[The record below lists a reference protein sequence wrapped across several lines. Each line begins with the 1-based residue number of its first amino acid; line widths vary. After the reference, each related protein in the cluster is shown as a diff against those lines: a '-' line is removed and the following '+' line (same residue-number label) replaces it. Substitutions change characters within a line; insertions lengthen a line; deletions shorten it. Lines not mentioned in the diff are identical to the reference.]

1 VNVTSSLF
9 GNLVLLSPE
18 LVIVG
23 ILVMLFLCDG
33 FLPQTR
39 TSYFPLVLTIIGCLF
54 ASFLTWRVNV
64 AQTHFFNGLAA
75 NDGLSNFFRYFFF
88 FATSVS
94 LYIAYGSKELEKKSR
109 MEFTLLL
116 LCVTFGLSIMAISTN
131 LLLLYI
137 GIETV
142 SIVSFVLAG
151 FRRESLRSNEASFKY
166 LVFGALAS
174 GLMVYGFSL
183 LYGYAGSL
191 NYNEIGRYLRAHNGE
206 IPFIITAA
214 WLMVFAGLAYKIS
227 AFPMHFWTP
236 DVYEG
241 SPTPVATF
249 FSVGPKAA
257 GFAALLR
264 VLMEIFTV
272 KIGDGQ
278 WAVVTSRP
286 LIIILAFLS
295 AATMLVG
302 NLSAINQRS
311 VKRMLAYSSIAHVG
325 YLLMG
330 LVTLSSAGI
339 VAILFYLVVYCAM
352 NLGAFWVVSVVH
364 DRAGSDNIEAFSGM
378 GWKSPVLGICMAIFL
393 FSLTGI
399 PVFAGFIG
407 KFLLFGAVLQAP
419 GFLWLAIFGVL
430 NSVISLY
437 YYVRVLKAMWLER
450 PEEGFA
456 PERLSLYHAVGL
468 VGLAIPTVVLG
479 LFFAP
484 VLRFAEQT
492 LAAFLG

>member
-1 VNVTSSLF
+1 MPLYE
-9 GNLVLLSPE
+9 NLILLSPE
-18 LVIVG
+18 IAIVG
-23 ILVMLFLCDG
+23 ILMVLFLCDG
-33 FLPQTR
+33 FLPRTR
-39 TSYFPLVLTIIGCLF
+39 NSYFPLVITILGCLF
-54 ASFLTWRVNV
+54 ASFLTWRVSV
-64 AQTHFFNGLAA
+64 AHTQFFSGLAA
-75 NDGLSNFFRYFFF
+75 SDGLSNFFRYLFF
-88 FATSVS
+88 FATSVC
-94 LYIAYGSKELEKKSR
+94 LYLGFGSRELEQKSR

-116 LCVTFGLSIMAISTN
+116 LCVTIGLSLMAIATN

-142 SIVSFVLAG
+142 SIVSFVMAG

-166 LVFGALAS
+166 LVFGGLAS

-191 NYNEIGRYLRAHNGE
+191 DYNEIGRYLRANNGS
-206 IPFIITAA
+206 IPFIISIA
-214 WLMVFAGLAYKIS
+214 WVMVFAGLAYKIS

-257 GFAALLR
+257 GFAALIR
-264 VLMEIFTV
+264 VLMDIFTV
-272 KIGDGQ
+272 KFGAGQ
-278 WAVVTSRP
+278 WAIITSRP
-286 LIIILAFLS
+286 LVGMLAFLS
-295 AATMLVG
+295 AATMLIG
-302 NLSAINQRS
+302 NLSALNQRS

-330 LVTLSSAGI
+330 LVTLSSAGL

-352 NLGAFWVVSVVH
+352 NLGAFWVVSVVA
-364 DRAGSDNIEAFSGM
+364 DKTGSDDIESFSGM
-378 GWKSPVLGICMAIFL
+378 GWKMPVLGVCMGIFL

-399 PVFAGFIG
+399 PMFGGFVG

-430 NSVISLY
+430 NSVVSLY
-437 YYVRVLKAMWLER
+437 YYMRVLKAMWLER
-450 PEEGFA
+450 PETSA
-456 PERLSLYHAVGL
+456 ATERLSLYHAVGL
-468 VGLAIPTVVLG
+468 VGLAIPTIILG

-484 VLRFAEQT
+484 VLRFAEAT